1 MRYSVRENK
10 TRRRQIS
17 KVKKIVH
24 NSKKK
29 RACVTMFG
37 EKISHLEDVPAYSNC
52 NNSFE
57 SGLNNFI
64 SCKNKKL
71 FSGMQWQCVEYAR
84 RYLITK
90 LGVTFSSVDGAED
103 VFALKTVESTETGK
117 KYKFKTFKNN
127 LNCRRKNNMPK
138 VNDVIIWARNK
149 SDTPFGHIAVI
160 LKIEGDQICIGEQ
173 NWSNAAWTGEP
184 RCQALR
190 PSDPS
195 LICKGVKGT
204 AYSRILT
211 FKKYNNRCIIVDGN
225 YKILGWKR
233 VSFTQEKQEKQEM
246 PISLIN
252 SP

>member
-29 RACVTMFG
+29 RNCVTTFG

-52 NNSFE
+52 NNSFQ
-57 SGLNNFI
+57 SGFNNFI
-64 SCKNKKL
+64 SYQNKKL

-90 LGVTFSSVDGAED
+90 LGVTFDSVDGAED
-103 VFALKTVESTETGK
+103 VFALKTVESTDTGK

-127 LNCRRKNNMPK
+127 KNCRIKNNMPK

-149 SDTPFGHIAVI
+149 SDTPYGHIAVI
-160 LKIEGDQICIGEQ
+160 LKIEGDQIYIGEQ
-173 NWSNAAWTGEP
+173 NWANNAWIN
-184 RCQALR
+184 
-190 PSDPS
+190 PS
-195 LICKGVKGT
+195 
-204 AYSRILT
+204 YSRIVT

-233 VSFTQEKQEKQEM
+233 ASLKQEKQEKQEM

>member
-17 KVKKIVH
+17 KLKKIVH

-29 RACVTMFG
+29 RNCVTTFG

-57 SGLNNFI
+57 SGFNNFI
-64 SCKNKKL
+64 SYQNKKL

-90 LGVTFSSVDGAED
+90 LGVTFDSVDGAED
-103 VFALKTVESTETGK
+103 VFALKTVESTDTGK

-127 LNCRRKNNMPK
+127 KNCRIKNNMPK

-149 SDTPFGHIAVI
+149 SDTPYGHIAVI
-160 LKIEGDQICIGEQ
+160 LKIEGDQIYIGEQ
-173 NWSNAAWTGEP
+173 NWANNAWIN
-184 RCQALR
+184 
-190 PSDPS
+190 PS
-195 LICKGVKGT
+195 
-204 AYSRILT
+204 YSRILT
-211 FKKYNNRCIIVDGN
+211 LKKNNNRCTIVDGN

-233 VSFTQEKQEKQEM
+233 ASLKQETQEM

>member
-10 TRRRQIS
+10 TRRRQFS

-29 RACVTMFG
+29 RACVTTFG

-57 SGLNNFI
+57 SGFNNI
-64 SCKNKKL
+64 IRYKNKKL

-160 LKIEGDQICIGEQ
+160 LKIEGDQIYIGEQ
-173 NWSNAAWTGEP
+173 NWSNDAWTRSP
-184 RCQALR
+184 
-190 PSDPS
+190 PHS
-195 LICKGVKGT
+195 
-204 AYSRILT
+204 YSRILT

-233 VSFTQEKQEKQEM
+233 VSFTQEKQEM

>member
-138 VNDVIIWARNK
+138 VNDVIIWARNN

-160 LKIEGDQICIGEQ
+160 LKIEGDQIYIGEQ
-173 NWSNAAWTGEP
+173 NWSNAAWIN
-184 RCQALR
+184 
-190 PSDPS
+190 PS
-195 LICKGVKGT
+195 
-204 AYSRILT
+204 YSRILT
-211 FKKYNNRCIIVDGN
+211 LKTNNNRCSIIDGN

-233 VSFTQEKQEKQEM
+233 VLQDM
-246 PISLIN
+246 PISLIKN
-252 SP
+252 P

>member
-29 RACVTMFG
+29 KNCVTTFG
-37 EKISHLEDVPAYSNC
+37 EKISHLEDVSAYSNC

-57 SGLNNFI
+57 SGFNNFI
-64 SCKNKKL
+64 NYKNKKI

-90 LGVTFSSVDGAED
+90 LGVTFDSVDGAED

-117 KYKFKTFKNN
+117 KYKFKTFKNK
-127 LNCRRKNNMPK
+127 LNCRIKNNMPK
-138 VNDVIIWARNK
+138 VNDVIIWAKNK
-149 SDTPFGHIAVI
+149 SDTPYGHIAVI
-160 LKIEGDQICIGEQ
+160 LKIEGDQIYIGEQ
-173 NWSNAAWTGEP
+173 NWANDAWIN
-184 RCQALR
+184 
-190 PSDPS
+190 PS
-195 LICKGVKGT
+195 
-204 AYSRILT
+204 YSRILT
-211 FKKYNNRCIIVDGN
+211 FKKYNNRCTIVDGS

-233 VSFTQEKQEKQEM
+233 ASLKQDM
-246 PISLIN
+246 PISLIS